1 MVRKLD
7 LWNKKFIDYVET
19 HVLWPQPWTL
29 QTKMAEDI
37 DVNIADR
44 KYLVLNDDFEDIL
57 DTLGDRKETGNDFE
71 EVSELVSNT
80 KVIYYACFL
89 FDQLF

>member
-1 MVRKLD
+1 
-7 LWNKKFIDYVET
+7 
-19 HVLWPQPWTL
+19 
-29 QTKMAEDI
+29 MAEDI

-44 KYLVLNDDFEDIL
+44 KYLVLNYDFEDIL
-57 DTLGDRKETGNDFE
+57 DTLGDRKETENDFE

-80 KVIYYACFL
+80 KVIYYACFP

>member
-1 MVRKLD
+1 MKQE
-7 LWNKKFIDYVET
+7 IYYVET
-19 HVLWPQPWTL
+19 HVLWPQPCTL

-37 DVNIADR
+37 DINIADR
-44 KYLVLNDDFEDIL
+44 KYLVLNDDFEDIW
-57 DTLGDRKETGNDFE
+57 DTLGDRKETGNNFE
-71 EVSELVSNT
+71 EVSESLSNT

>member
-1 MVRKLD
+1 MKQE
-7 LWNKKFIDYVET
+7 IYYVET
-19 HVLWPQPWTL
+19 HVLWLQPCPL

-44 KYLVLNDDFEDIL
+44 KYLVLNYGFEDIL
-57 DTLGDRKETGNDFE
+57 DTLGDRKETENDFE